1 MQSIGEIKKGILK
14 LADDF
19 QEIIPLNRDINQ
31 SYNQLL
37 GDLSW
42 LGEGSSS
49 DEIKKV
55 MDGISRANVELE
67 QQKQNML
74 TAVMRMQSIANR
86 L

>member
-31 SYNQLL
+31 SCNQLL

-74 TAVMRMQSIANR
+74 TAVMRMQNIANR